1 MIDYRKIDKDYIEKN
16 FDTALRI
23 LGDYYRHK
31 KFEEVGLK
39 DLYFRSQVIKQPKRI
54 DYFHALDNIY
64 EYNRLLHGLE
74 ELKDDDLRAKFV
86 SSITDREMK
95 LSLLSYIQKRENR
108 DLIINSFDR
117 KVDEE
122 IKDVDSLVQRMIR
135 EYFEDKVGEKMTAE
149 KRERLELVLRGSDIS
164 FGDLTDRIRGR
175 EILGLADFF
184 ERNITMSTE
193 IKDQPKTLIGFLAH
207 EYGHLFSE
215 FNVVYTN
222 EDPNSS
228 TEEGMDDVFADVVI
242 NHFLQ
247 KYGGIELGGK
257 VVIEDYPFIESSSY
271 TTMQNLAPRTWLAGL
286 ESSGKDSEAI
296 SDYFLGKKIDFL
308 KMIFGERKSIS
319 GIGEPKSDNLTI
331 EEGTDYFYWN
341 LDYEELYHSPIL
353 DYSHVSRESLY
364 YQRGNNSLSLF
375 IIQNKI
381 KGAANVLWG
390 LQNLEPDTN
399 IGYVAEKFFDGQSFF
414 EVNDEAFQEFLDL
427 IKNASTCLEDPSMI
441 FKQYMDACVDNLSID
456 TAKEHSFE
464 KLKKMAFIVEMMPE
478 VHLKKEWKSVL
489 NYTLQDERE
498 KLQNTQMTKEEISEE
513 LELLSKYIGFFL
525 KKNNRDRDI
534 LMLLK
539 ELELKCEEK
548 KIENKS
554 VEPIL
559 VNKDN
564 IAGIT
569 QRDGVLSR
577 KAAEARVNVDLAPPK
592 VRIQNQEN
600 SKEERRP
607 EEQ

>member
-23 LGDYYRHK
+23 LGDYYRHQE
-31 KFEEVGLK
+31 FEDVGLK
-39 DLYFRSQVIKQPKRI
+39 DLYFRSQVIKQSKKRI

-64 EYNRLLHGLE
+64 KYNRLLHELE
-74 ELKDDDLRAKFV
+74 KLKDDDLRAKFV
-86 SSITDREMK
+86 ASITDREMK

-117 KVDEE
+117 KVDED

-164 FGDLTDRIRGR
+164 FGDLTDRIKGR
-175 EILGLADFF
+175 EIEGLADFF
-184 ERNITMSTE
+184 ERNVTMSTE
-193 IKDQPKTLIGFLAH
+193 TKDKTKTLIGLLAH

-222 EDPNSS
+222 EEPNYS
-228 TEEGMDDVFADVVI
+228 TEEGMADVFADVVI
-242 NHFLQ
+242 NHFIQ
-247 KYGGIELGGK
+247 KYGRIELGGK
-257 VVIEDYPFIESSSY
+257 IVIEDYPFIEPTCY
-271 TTMQNLAPRTWLAGL
+271 TTMQNFLPRTWLAGL

-308 KMIFGERKSIS
+308 KMIFGERKLIS
-319 GIGEPKSDNLTI
+319 GIGEPESYNYI
-331 EEGTDYFYWN
+331 IREGTDYFYWD
-341 LDYEELYHSPIL
+341 LDYEELYYSPIL
-353 DYSHVSRESLY
+353 DYSNVSRKSLY
-364 YQRGNNSLSLF
+364 YQRGNNALPLF

-399 IGYVAEKFFDGQSFF
+399 IGYVAERFFDGQSFF

-427 IKNASTCLEDPSMI
+427 IKNASTPLEDPSMI
-441 FKQYMDACVDNLSID
+441 LKQYMDACVDSLRSD
-456 TAKEHSFE
+456 TVKKHSFE
-464 KLKKMAFIVEMMPE
+464 NLKKMAFIVEMMPE

-489 NYTLQDERE
+489 NHTIQGERE
-498 KLQNTQMTKEEISEE
+498 RLQNTQMTKEQISEE
-513 LELLSKYIGFFL
+513 LELLNKYIGFFSRES
-525 KKNNRDRDI
+525 NEDRDI
-534 LMLLK
+534 LMVLK
-539 ELELKCEEK
+539 ELESKCEGK

-554 VEPIL
+554 VEPVL

-569 QRDGVLSR
+569 QGDGALLK
-577 KAAEARVNVDLAPPK
+577 KAAARVNVDLAPPK
-592 VRIQNQEN
+592 GKTQDQEN
-600 SKEERRP
+600 PKWEGRTEE
-607 EEQ
+607 

>member
-23 LGDYYRHK
+23 LGDYYRHQE
-31 KFEEVGLK
+31 FEEVGLK

-54 DYFHALDNIY
+54 DYSHALDNIY
-64 EYNRLLHGLE
+64 RYNRLLHGLE

-86 SSITDREMK
+86 ASITDREMK

-164 FGDLTDRIRGR
+164 FGDLTDRIRER
-175 EILGLADFF
+175 EVLGLADFF
-184 ERNITMSTE
+184 ERNITMFTE

-222 EDPNSS
+222 EDPNTP

-247 KYGGIELGGK
+247 KYGRIELGGE
-257 VVIEDYPFIESSSY
+257 VVIEDYPFIESSCY
-271 TTMQNLAPRTWLAGL
+271 TNMHNLAPRTWLAGL

-319 GIGEPKSDNLTI
+319 GIGEPKSDNLI
-331 EEGTDYFYWN
+331 IKEGTDFFFWD
-341 LDYEELYHSPIL
+341 LDYEELYYSSIL

-364 YQRGNNSLSLF
+364 YQRGNNALPLF

-390 LQNLEPDTN
+390 LQNLEPDRN
-399 IGYVAEKFFDGQSFF
+399 IGYVAEKYFDGQSFF

-427 IKNASTCLEDPSMI
+427 LKNASTCLEDPSMI
-441 FKQYMDACVDNLSID
+441 LKQYMDACVDNLSSD

-464 KLKKMAFIVEMMPE
+464 KLKKLAFIVEMMPE
-478 VHLKKEWKSVL
+478 VPLKKEWKSAL
-489 NYTLQDERE
+489 NYTIQGERE
-498 KLQNTQMTKEEISEE
+498 RLQNTQMTKEQISEE
-513 LELLSKYIGFFL
+513 LELLNKYIGFFSRES
-525 KKNNRDRDI
+525 NEDRDI

-539 ELELKCEEK
+539 ELESKCEEK
-548 KIENKS
+548 KLENKS
-554 VEPIL
+554 DEPVL

-569 QRDGVLSR
+569 HVDGALLN
-577 KAAEARVNVDLAPPK
+577 KAAARVNVDLAPSK
-592 VRIQNQEN
+592 GETQDQEN
-600 SKEERRP
+600 SKEEGRP